1 VVTPPEMDRKPE
13 PRSEEVVGRIAVI
26 PSETEREPE
35 VEKRMYPKASK
46 NLASFRMEEVDLR
59 LQTASRLISSPSSSS
74 LDESPA
80 FISSCNQM
88 GPIRSLGECIDIFE
102 NGPRPLSVSLA
113 LLNDEE
119 IILLSQNG
127 KVAAYVLEKG
137 LGPSELE
144 RAVRIRRA
152 LICMFFSFFVEFHNF

>member
-1 VVTPPEMDRKPE
+1 M
-13 PRSEEVVGRIAVI
+13 S
-26 PSETEREPE
+26 
-35 VEKRMYPKASK
+35 PKASK

-80 FISSCNQM
+80 SISCNQM
-88 GPIRSLGECIDIFE
+88 GPIRSLGECVDIFE
-102 NGPRPLSVSLA
+102 NGPRPLSLSLA

-127 KVAAYVLEKG
+127 KVAAYALEKV
-137 LGPSELE
+137 LE

-152 LICMFFSFFVEFHNF
+152 LICTFFSFFRWISQFLIYLLTFLQLALHVLKLLKPPISH

>member
-1 VVTPPEMDRKPE
+1 MSPE
-13 PRSEEVVGRIAVI
+13 
-26 PSETEREPE
+26 
-35 VEKRMYPKASK
+35 ASK
-46 NLASFRMEEVDLR
+46 NLASFRMEEVDR
-59 LQTASRLISSPSSSS
+59 KLQTASRLISSPSSSS

-88 GPIRSLGECIDIFE
+88 GPIRSLGECVDIFE

-127 KVAAYVLEKG
+127 KVAAYALEEVWDLPSWNELLG
-137 LGPSELE
+137 LDEL
-144 RAVRIRRA
+144 
-152 LICMFFSFFVEFHNF
+152 